1 MELPLIFPS
10 SWHEFSALS
19 ETWDDEFEKGPK
31 QLKKDEMKAINKWG
45 VTWKWSEDFVCA
57 SVQSWNDLTWS
68 YLYFI
73 VSPYHFF
80 CVCNHIIRCN
90 SKKVR
95 KIRYCVFLYRRYD
108 NCFLQ
113 RRKTR
118 YCVVFLELIFI
129 SKVIRLFWWLFGF
142 IVIRFI

>member
-1 MELPLIFPS
+1 LELPLIFPS

-80 CVCNHIIRCN
+80 VCATISYDVIVKR
-90 SKKVR
+90 
-95 KIRYCVFLYRRYD
+95 LGRYD
-108 NCFLQ
+108 I
-113 RRKTR
+113 
-118 YCVVFLELIFI
+118 VFFCTEDTIIVFC
-129 SKVIRLFWWLFGF
+129 KEGRHD
-142 IVIRFI
+142 IVIYF